1 MANLVFDLTGIRPK
15 FVSAGHAPTGAYA
28 FTIDSAEL
36 RQNEGNEGMNIDVM
50 LALTDGSNPDGVGTS
65 QRVIVFA
72 PNAVRP
78 PKPGPNADKQEKD
91 AHRMDADN
99 RAKFL
104 AFLVAINFPLD
115 KLTAT
120 PGVKLDIE
128 NKLPGRSGHIYL
140 EPAPDRDS
148 RAKQEWMT
156 PEQYAS
162 YVSGKFK
169 IAPRQPKPVG
179 SDARRGGKSSEGAA
193 ADIADDLDEL
203 DAKADTKV
211 DTKAAG
217 KTAGKAPE
225 KEATN
230 GVKPTGKGA
239 GAAAGNLDDLE
250 M

>member
-36 RQNEGNEGMNIDVM
+36 RQNEGNEGFNIDVM

-72 PNAVRP
+72 PNTVRP

-91 AHRMDADN
+91 AYRMDADN

-115 KLTAT
+115 KLTAR
-120 PGVKLDIE
+120 PGVELNIE
-128 NKLPGRSGHIYL
+128 GKLPGRSGHIYL

-156 PEQYAS
+156 AEQYAS

-169 IAPRQPKPVG
+169 IAPRQPKPAG

-203 DAKADTKV
+203 DAKPDTK
-211 DTKAAG
+211 TAG
-217 KTAGKAPE
+217 KTAGKAAE

-230 GVKPTGKGA
+230 GVKPTGKGG
-239 GAAAGNLDDLE
+239 GASAGNLDDLE